1 LTSAVCCNRR
11 VESSPGMPSTWSK
24 WPCVSSSRSSLRKP
38 APLRSNC
45 RWVPSPQST
54 RMRLPPASTR
64 RPGWLRSAEGT
75 LADVPRKVRS
85 NMPAPSRA
93 DNDGLRLVD
102 ASLANDPAPLLALA
116 VDELAEPLAR
126 QIVHVEALHGQLLL
140 YIRIRERLT
149 DFGSHPLD
157 DGIGCCRRRHEA

>member
-1 LTSAVCCNRR
+1 MTSALCCKRR

-24 WPCVSSSRSSLRKP
+24 WRAVRIILSSLRNP

-54 RMRLPPASTR
+54 RMRSPPASTR

-85 NMPAPSRA
+85 NMPAASRVE
-93 DNDGLRLVD
+93 NDRLRLVD
-102 ASLANDPAPLLALA
+102 SGLANDPAPLVALA
-116 VDELAEPLAR
+116 VDELAEALAR
-126 QIVHVEALHGQLLL
+126 QVVHVEPLHGQ
-140 YIRIRERLT
+140 
-149 DFGSHPLD
+149 P
-157 DGIGCCRRRHEA
+157 